1 MREDRA
7 FIYMD
12 EYFQIEGVADLFDE
26 FCEAVKGRGLVARY
40 VRDAGAFGALFVL
53 MRNTKSGS
61 ADAPGIIFRTAK
73 TADSSRT

>member
-26 FCEAVKGRGLVARY
+26 FCEADEMARGLVARY
-40 VRDAGAFGALFVL
+40 VRDAGAFGALFAL
-53 MRNTKSGS
+53 MRDTKS
-61 ADAPGIIFRTAK
+61 RL
-73 TADSSRT
+73 R